1 MSSDIFDVH
10 DFVVRESLKDIFG
23 EIKDLSTAV
32 SELQND
38 TSAIVKV
45 LEDIKTLLEGF
56 SEEKYD

>member
-1 MSSDIFDVH
+1 MSSDIFDIH

-23 EIKDLSTAV
+23 EIKDLNTAV

-45 LEDIKTLLEGF
+45 LEDIKTLFEGF